1 MSEFAGKHPRI
12 HDNAALTDGHG
23 QAGALAPG
31 HGYIDEEV
39 AEDAADLEEQTADGG
54 RGDGASALAA

>member
-1 MSEFAGKHPRI
+1 VRW
-12 HDNAALTDGHG
+12 
-23 QAGALAPG
+23 LAG